1 MYLWKK
7 CSSVQICSL
16 TNRLSVYLATGA
28 YTTSMIYLD
37 VTLLANVHNKIICDS
52 LYLLLLA
59 CKQCKLYA
67 RITINYIYNIY
78 YAQLVLLIQMK
89 FFTIFLA

>member
-7 CSSVQICSL
+7 CSSVQKCSL

-37 VTLLANVHNKIICDS
+37 VTLLANVHNKIICDI

-59 CKQCKLYA
+59 CKQCKLDA
-67 RITINYIYNIY
+67 RITINYIYIIY
-78 YAQLVLLIQMK
+78 YAQIVLLIQMK
-89 FFTIFLA
+89 FFTIILA

>member
-1 MYLWKK
+1 M
-7 CSSVQICSL
+7 QICSL

-37 VTLLANVHNKIICDS
+37 ITLLANVHNKIICDS

-59 CKQCKLYA
+59 CKLDA
-67 RITINYIYNIY
+67 RITINYIYIIY
-78 YAQLVLLIQMK
+78 YAQIVLLIQMK
-89 FFTIFLA
+89 FFTKFLA